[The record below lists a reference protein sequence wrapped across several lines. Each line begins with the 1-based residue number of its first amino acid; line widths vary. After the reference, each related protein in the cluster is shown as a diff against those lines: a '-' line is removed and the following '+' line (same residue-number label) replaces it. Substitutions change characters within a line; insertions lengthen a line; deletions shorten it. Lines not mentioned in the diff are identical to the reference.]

1 MENPTLEARMVR
13 IEPVENF
20 AEDYILGSGFL
31 GYYSWHGE
39 FSRSDYGYLFTLEDP
54 YIDEWTTY
62 ELKPQQLWDA
72 FIDLVN
78 EGAPVVNGLDVRD
91 PDIDVDIADSIL
103 QKAAY
108 GEIVFA

>member
-13 IEPVENF
+13 IEPVKNF

-31 GYYSWHGE
+31 GYYSWHGG
-39 FSRSDYGYLFTLEDP
+39 FNRADDGYLFTLEDP
-54 YIDEWTTY
+54 YNDGWKHYKLTQ
-62 ELKPQQLWDA
+62 QQLWDA

-78 EGAPVVNGLDVRD
+78 EGAPIVNGLDVRD

>member
-20 AEDYILGSGFL
+20 AEDYVLGSGFL
-31 GYYSWHGE
+31 GYYSWHGG

-54 YIDEWTTY
+54 YNDGWKHY

-78 EGAPVVNGLDVRD
+78 EGAPCVSGLDVRD
-91 PDIDVDIADSIL
+91 PDIDAGIADCIL

-108 GEIVFA
+108 GEIVYA